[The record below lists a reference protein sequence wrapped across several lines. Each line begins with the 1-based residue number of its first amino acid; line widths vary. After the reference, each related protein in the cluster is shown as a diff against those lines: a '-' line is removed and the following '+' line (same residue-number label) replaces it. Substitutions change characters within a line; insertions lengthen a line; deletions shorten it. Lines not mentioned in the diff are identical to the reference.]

1 MHWEKEEA
9 FYLIRRTDKFR
20 EVHISAMR
28 DIVSSYIA
36 QAVTGHSPDVV
47 DFVRQIRVFNKTDS

>member
-20 EVHISAMR
+20 EVHVSVMR

-36 QAVTGHSPDVV
+36 QAAVGTA
-47 DFVRQIRVFNKTDS
+47 QM